1 MKLVWTPGPSGLTSA
16 TWTSRRYC
24 RSLVL
29 KVEVGTEGGD
39 WVHRMGLVVQFWG
52 LREAG
57 NMKMRSGRSTSAQR
71 LGVSAL
77 HKGPVA
83 EWRWCGES
91 RGERVEG
98 RGAHHAQ
105 PAP

>member
-1 MKLVWTPGPSGLTSA
+1 MSGVYIRSGAPSITGRPGLA
-16 TWTSRRYC
+16 QRVRD
-24 RSLVL
+24 
-29 KVEVGTEGGD
+29 EVGTEGGD